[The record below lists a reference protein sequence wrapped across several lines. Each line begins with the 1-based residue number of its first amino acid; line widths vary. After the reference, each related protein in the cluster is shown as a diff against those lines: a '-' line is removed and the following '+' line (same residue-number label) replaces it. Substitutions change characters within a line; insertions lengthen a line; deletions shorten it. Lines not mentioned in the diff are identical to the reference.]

1 MRRVFAFLIL
11 AKIKVLVQVFY
22 TRRFTWAP
30 ERESMD
36 FDQVRVMILLNHT
49 SLYEPVFL
57 SELPFGFLWRI
68 ADKIYL
74 PIADV
79 TLNRPVVGRLFKAML
94 PRVFPVTRKSDASW
108 QNYLNSIRPGDL
120 VIIAPEGRM
129 KRPNGLDKHGKKM
142 TVKGGVADIIDRLDS
157 GSMLICQS
165 GGLHHIQKP
174 GQWLPKP
181 FQIIRM
187 HVTAI
192 GIPEYKARFST
203 HSRERK
209 LQIVEDLQ
217 LRLDAGLPGA

>member
-11 AKIKVLVQVFY
+11 AKIKILVQVFY

-30 ERESMD
+30 GRESID

-79 TLNRPVVGRLFKAML
+79 TLGRPVVGRLFKAML
-94 PRVFPVTRKSDASW
+94 PRVFPVTRKSDSSW

-129 KRPNGLDKHGKKM
+129 KRPNGLDKYGKKM
-142 TVKGGVADIIDRLDS
+142 TVKGGVADIIDRLDF

-174 GQWLPKP
+174 GQLLPKP

-192 GIPEYKARFST
+192 GIPEYKAKFSAN
-203 HSRERK
+203 SRERK
-209 LQIVEDLQ
+209 LQIVEELQ